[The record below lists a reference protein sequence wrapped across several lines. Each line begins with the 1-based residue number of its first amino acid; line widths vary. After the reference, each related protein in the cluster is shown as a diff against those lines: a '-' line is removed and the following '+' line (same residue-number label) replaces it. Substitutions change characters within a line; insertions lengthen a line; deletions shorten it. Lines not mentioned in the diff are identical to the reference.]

1 MLSRIPRATHLIM
14 EFYLSIGGSKKGPY
28 SIFKVGDLL
37 ESGEITPET
46 LAWHR
51 ELSGWRPIQEVP
63 ALEVVFG
70 RDRDRKPEPPPL
82 PEVAPPHAEE
92 IAGAPLPRVEPS
104 TPVLSLGQSRPF
116 IRFWARMFDYVV
128 VFLIVFQALD
138 VSIPQRAPGEGL
150 AEFLTRYTA
159 EMQQPEALIFAR
171 TLFFALIG
179 WHMIEA
185 VLIHLI
191 ATTPG
196 KALFGLTVKTAAG
209 EKVPLLPSL
218 GRSFYV
224 YVMGAG
230 FYQFPFI
237 VIGMVFSFFRMTSTG
252 KCLWDQQLKLQ
263 VENSPLGLV
272 RIVLAICAF
281 FALFLLQS
289 VKF

>member
-1 MLSRIPRATHLIM
+1 M
-14 EFYLSIGGSKKGPY
+14 EFYLSIGGAKQGPY

-37 ESGEITPET
+37 ASGEITPET

-51 ELSGWRPIQEVP
+51 ELPGWIPVRDVP
-63 ALEVVFG
+63 ALEVIFG

-82 PEVAPPHAEE
+82 PEVSPPHAQEL
-92 IAGAPLPRVEPS
+92 AGAPLPAIETSMPS
-104 TPVLSLGQSRPF
+104 LDRTGLQSRPF
-116 IRFWARMFDYVV
+116 LRFWARMFDYMVV
-128 VFLIVFQALD
+128 SVIVFQASD
-138 VSIPQRAPGEGL
+138 VSIPQQIPGENF
-150 AEFLTRYTA
+150 AELFNRYLT
-159 EMQQPEALIFAR
+159 EMQKPEALVLAR

-179 WHMIEA
+179 WHLIEA
-185 VLIHLI
+185 VLIHLF

-196 KALFGLTVKTAAG
+196 KALFGLRVTTTAG
-209 EKVPLLPSL
+209 EKVPMLPSL
-218 GRSFYV
+218 GRSFFV
-224 YVMGAG
+224 YVMGVG

-252 KCLWDQQLKLQ
+252 KCLWDQQLKLH
-263 VENSPLGLV
+263 VDNPPLGVV

>member
-1 MLSRIPRATHLIM
+1 M
-14 EFYLSIGGSKKGPY
+14 EFYLSIGGTKQGPY

-37 ESGEITPET
+37 ESGAATPET

-51 ELSGWRPIQEVP
+51 ELSGWTPIREVP

-70 RDRDRKPEPPPL
+70 RDRERTPGPPHIPES
-82 PEVAPPHAEE
+82 APPHSEE
-92 IAGAPLPRVEPS
+92 IAGSPLPPVEVITSPLLRS
-104 TPVLSLGQSRPF
+104 PEQSRPF
-116 IRFWARMFDYVV
+116 VRFWARIFDYMVV
-128 VFLIVFQALD
+128 SVIVFQFSD
-138 VSIPQRAPGEGL
+138 VSIPQPVPGEGF
-150 AEFLTRYTA
+150 AELFTRYLA
-159 EMQQPEALIFAR
+159 EMQKPEALLLAR
-171 TLFFALIG
+171 TLFLALIG
-179 WHMIEA
+179 WHVIEA

-196 KALFGLTVKTAAG
+196 KSLFGLTVRTAVG
-209 EKVPLLPSL
+209 EKVPLLQSL

-224 YVMGAG
+224 YVMGVG

-281 FALFLLQS
+281 SALFLLQS

>member
-1 MLSRIPRATHLIM
+1 M
-14 EFYLSIGGSKKGPY
+14 EFYLSIGGAKQGPY

-51 ELSGWRPIQEVP
+51 ELPGWIPLRDVP
-63 ALEVVFG
+63 ALEAALG

-82 PEVAPPHAEE
+82 PEVSPPHAQEL
-92 IAGAPLPRVEPS
+92 AGAPLPAVEAFMPS
-104 TPVLSLGQSRPF
+104 LERTELQSRPF
-116 IRFWARMFDYVV
+116 LRFWARMFDYMVV
-128 VFLIVFQALD
+128 SVIVFQASDL
-138 VSIPQRAPGEGL
+138 SIPQQIPGEDF
-150 AEFLTRYTA
+150 AELFTRYLA
-159 EMQQPEALIFAR
+159 EMQKPEALVLAR

-179 WHMIEA
+179 WHLIEA
-185 VLIHLI
+185 VLIHLF

-196 KALFGLTVKTAAG
+196 KALFGLRVTTAAG
-209 EKVPLLPSL
+209 GKVPMLPSL
-218 GRSFYV
+218 GRSFFV
-224 YVMGAG
+224 YVMGVG

-263 VENSPLGLV
+263 VENPPLSVV

-289 VKF
+289 FKF

>member
-1 MLSRIPRATHLIM
+1 M
-14 EFYLSIGGSKKGPY
+14 EFYLSIGGTKKGPY

-51 ELSGWRPIQEVP
+51 ELAGWIPVRDVP

-70 RDRDRKPEPPPL
+70 RDQDRKPEPPPL
-82 PEVAPPHAEE
+82 PLPEPELAPPHAKEL
-92 IAGAPLPRVEPS
+92 AGVPLPAIEAINSPLVRI
-104 TPVLSLGQSRPF
+104 LDQSRPF
-116 IRFWARMFDYVV
+116 VHFWARMFDYMVV
-128 VFLIVFQALD
+128 SVIVFQFSD
-138 VSIPQRAPGEGL
+138 VSIPQQLPGEGF
-150 AEFLTRYTA
+150 AELFTRYLA
-159 EMQQPEALIFAR
+159 EMQKPEALVLAR

-179 WHMIEA
+179 WHLIEA
-185 VLIHLI
+185 VLIHLF
-191 ATTPG
+191 ATAPG
-196 KALFGLTVKTAAG
+196 KALFGLTVKTATG
-209 EKVPLLPSL
+209 EKVPMLPSL

-224 YVMGAG
+224 YVMGVG

-263 VENSPLGLV
+263 VENPPLGTV